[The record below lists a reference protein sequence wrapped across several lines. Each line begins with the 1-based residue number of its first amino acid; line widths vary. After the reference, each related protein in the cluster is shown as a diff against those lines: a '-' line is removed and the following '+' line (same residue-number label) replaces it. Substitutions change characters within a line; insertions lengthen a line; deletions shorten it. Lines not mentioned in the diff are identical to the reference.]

1 MVTTI
6 QVDESTK
13 EKLEK
18 LKIHKRQPFNE
29 VILELIKAKEA
40 IQAAKEEKRK
50 RMVNSM
56 EEVKKLAIP
65 ILKAHKIK
73 KAAVFGSFARG
84 DFDDKSDV
92 DILIEPPDEE
102 FSLLDLARLKV
113 GLEDVLGRQ
122 IDLVTYDSIYEPIK
136 DRIMKESKPLYG

>member
-29 VILELIKAKEA
+29 IILELIDVKENS
-40 IQAAKEEKRK
+40 QNTGEKQK
-50 RMVNSM
+50 KMVNSL

-113 GLEDVLGRQ
+113 GLEDALRRQ

-136 DRIMKESKPLYG
+136 NRIMKENKTLYG

>member
-29 VILELIKAKEA
+29 VILELIDVKENS
-40 IQAAKEEKRK
+40 QNTGEKQK
-50 RMVNSM
+50 KTVNSL

-113 GLEDVLGRQ
+113 SLEDVLGRQ

>member
-6 QVDESTK
+6 QIDESTK
-13 EKLEK
+13 EMLEK

-29 VILELIKAKEA
+29 VILELIKAKEDS
-40 IQAAKEEKRK
+40 QNTEEKQK
-50 RMVNSM
+50 KMVNSL

-84 DFDDKSDV
+84 DFDNKSDV
-92 DILIEPPDEE
+92 DILIEPPEG
-102 FSLLDLARLKV
+102 FSLFDLAGLHLN
-113 GLEDVLGRQ
+113 LEDTLGRKVDVM
-122 IDLVTYDSIYEPIK
+122 IYDSINPLIK
-136 DRIMKESKPLYG
+136 DKVMKEKKDII

>member
-29 VILELIKAKEA
+29 VILELINVKENN
-40 IQAAKEEKRK
+40 QNTEEKRK
-50 RMVNSM
+50 KIVNSL

-65 ILKAHKIK
+65 ILKEHGIR
-73 KAAVFGSFARG
+73 KAAVFGLFARG

-92 DILIEPPDEE
+92 DFLIEPSKGK
-102 FSLLDLARLKV
+102 FSLLDLAGVKID
-113 GLEDVLGRQ
+113 LEEILGRKV
-122 IDLVTYDSIYEPIK
+122 DLVLYKSIYEPIK
-136 DRIMKESKPLYG
+136 DRTLKEQVILYE

>member
-29 VILELIKAKEA
+29 VILELIKAKEDS
-40 IQAAKEEKRK
+40 QNPGEKQK
-50 RMVNSM
+50 KMVNGL

-92 DILIEPPDEE
+92 DILIETPEG
-102 FSLLDLARLKV
+102 FSLFDLAGLHLDL
-113 GLEDVLGRQ
+113 EDTLGRKV
-122 IDLVTYDSIYEPIK
+122 DVVVYNSINPLIR
-136 DRIMKESKPLYG
+136 DRVMKEKKDII

>member
-29 VILELIKAKEA
+29 IILELIDVKENS
-40 IQAAKEEKRK
+40 QNTEEKQK
-50 RMVNSM
+50 KTVNSL
-56 EEVKKLAIP
+56 EEVKTLAIP

-92 DILIEPPDEE
+92 DILIEPPEG
-102 FSLLDLARLKV
+102 FSLFDLAGLHLN
-113 GLEDVLGRQ
+113 LEDTLGRKV
-122 IDLVTYDSIYEPIK
+122 DVMVYDSINPLIK
-136 DRIMKESKPLYG
+136 DRVTKEKKDII

>member
-29 VILELIKAKEA
+29 IILELIDVKENS
-40 IQAAKEEKRK
+40 QNTKEKQK
-50 RMVNSM
+50 KTVNSL

-92 DILIEPPDEE
+92 DILIEPPEG
-102 FSLLDLARLKV
+102 FSLFDLAGLHLN
-113 GLEDVLGRQ
+113 LEDTLGRKVDVM
-122 IDLVTYDSIYEPIK
+122 IYDSINPLIK
-136 DRIMKESKPLYG
+136 DKVMKEKKDII

>member
-13 EKLEK
+13 EMLEK

-29 VILELIKAKEA
+29 VILELIKAKENS
-40 IQAAKEEKRK
+40 QKTEEKQK
-50 RMVNSM
+50 KMVNSL

-84 DFDDKSDV
+84 DFDNKSDV
-92 DILIEPPDEE
+92 DILIEPPEG
-102 FSLLDLARLKV
+102 FSLFDLAGLHLN
-113 GLEDVLGRQ
+113 LEDTLGRKVDVM
-122 IDLVTYDSIYEPIK
+122 IYDSINPLIK
-136 DRIMKESKPLYG
+136 DKVMKEKKDII